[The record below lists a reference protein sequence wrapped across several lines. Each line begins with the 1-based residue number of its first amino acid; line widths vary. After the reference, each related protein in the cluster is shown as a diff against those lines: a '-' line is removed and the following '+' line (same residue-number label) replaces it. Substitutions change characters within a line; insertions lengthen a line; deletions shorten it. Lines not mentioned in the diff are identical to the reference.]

1 MSKHF
6 ICLLSLLFIVGCA
19 EEQPVSTTAFLGGEI
34 IQPTSD
40 YLSLYKYDQR
50 FDSIP
55 LDDRSRFARKY
66 DSLPFGLFK
75 MEHLPEHQM
84 VIIEPGDSIW
94 ARANMADFNASL
106 VFSGRGSAKNNF
118 LVNTFLELQQEV
130 GFLATKYATSS
141 QNFRRILDSLL
152 NQKKQTWTA
161 FDAKNTLSPL
171 AQKITQAA
179 FVYPY
184 ANRRERYALI
194 RGKNAVIADSTY
206 FNFRKF
212 LNYGERDLVFFEP
225 YINYMM
231 SYLSQ
236 EALEEGQSYAIEKK
250 KTAFNIRRI
259 QLIDD
264 RISNPVLRNTLA
276 RTVAYEEL
284 LNFSNHENHERFLQ
298 FYLTLNTS
306 PFFLKEIVSLH
317 RSLIQMEKGKT
328 LSTVQIESYNGDIVS
343 SQSEFAGKPTVIYFW
358 SQSQMNHYKR
368 TQERVKIYQKKY
380 PNYRFV
386 GICIQPYNNLV
397 RNYQSL
403 MDISPQDQFA
413 LVDFEQVS
421 KQWVIT
427 LLNKGI
433 IINEKGII
441 LEGFGN
447 FFDSEFL
454 KMLETTNQ

>member
-1 MSKHF
+1 MPKYINRLF
-6 ICLLSLLFIVGCA
+6 PLLFVLACA
-19 EEQPVSTTAFLGGEI
+19 KNQTFPTTAFFGGQI
-34 IQPTSD
+34 IQPSSD
-40 YLSLYKYDQR
+40 YVSLYKFDQR
-50 FDSIP
+50 FDTLP
-55 LDDRSRFARKY
+55 LDGQSRFAKKY

-118 LVNTFLELQQEV
+118 LVNTFLELQNEV
-130 GFLATKYATSS
+130 GFLASKYATSS
-141 QNFRRILDSLL
+141 KIFGRILDSLL
-152 NQKKQTWTA
+152 NQKKGAWTA
-161 FDAKNTLSPL
+161 FDAQNNLSPL

-194 RGKNAVIADSTY
+194 RGKQAIKEDSTY

-236 EALEEGQSYAIEKK
+236 EALEEGQNYSQEKN

-264 RISNPVLRNTLA
+264 RISNPILRNTLA

-284 LNFSNHENHERFLQ
+284 LNFQNHNNHERFLQ

-306 PFFLKEIVSLH
+306 PFFLNEILSLH
-317 RSLIQMEKGKT
+317 QSLMQMEAGKT
-328 LSTVQIESYNGDIVS
+328 LSDVQIESHNGEILS
-343 SQSEFAGKPTVIYFW
+343 SQDAFKGKPTVIYFW

-368 TQERVKIYQKKY
+368 TQERVKIYQKNH

-386 GICIQPYNNLV
+386 GMCIQPYNDLV
-397 RNYQSL
+397 RNYQSIMEIL
-403 MDISPQDQFA
+403 PQDQFA

-433 IINEKGII
+433 IINAEGTII
-441 LEGFGN
+441 EGFGN
-447 FFDSEFL
+447 FFNPEFSKKL
-454 KMLETTNQ
+454 TK